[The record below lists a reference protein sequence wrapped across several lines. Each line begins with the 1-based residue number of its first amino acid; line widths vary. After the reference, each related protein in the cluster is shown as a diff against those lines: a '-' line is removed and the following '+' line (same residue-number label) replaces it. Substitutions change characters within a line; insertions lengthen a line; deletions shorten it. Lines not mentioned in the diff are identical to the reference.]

1 MIALAFLPALVVGD
15 EENTAAAVN
24 FQPICDFN
32 ANEIKRLKKNKEE
45 LEVMVQLGSDLYKKL
60 YNSSSIC
67 GTIGYL
73 TLPDCAKKE
82 GVNERMNVF
91 DKLDDNCAEEKT
103 NIITKSLKKVLNLVT
118 VPSGQ
123 DVFRSCK
130 DIVVK
135 NILEQ
140 FEKMQGL
147 ICSLC
152 DKSTCV
158 SSRRKRS
165 YGGGYYPGGY
175 DPSTI
180 WFQYLLC
187 HEQKISCYFFTQG
200 WNEKEFGQYYL
211 YENLFDTGFD
221 KLGHASSG
229 TDDLLTLALL
239 GGLGGSHQY
248 PHQGYSSYKKRRDAD
263 ANDEDDTG
271 ERRRRSIGATE
282 EPKSKSSTST
292 LGRRRRSTGATG
304 DPPKSSTLER
314 RRRSTEATEEPP
326 KSSTL
331 GRRRRSTGATEER
344 PKSSTLGR
352 RRRSIGATTEELPK
366 SSTLGRKRRS
376 TEATE
381 ESPKSSTLGRRRR
394 STGATEEPLKSST
407 LGRKRRSTEATK
419 EPTKSTL
426 GRRRRST
433 GATEATMIECE
444 SDDGSCP

>member
-1 MIALAFLPALVVGD
+1 MGVHIELQRFKLLEMKLLFMIALAFLPNLVIGD

-24 FQPICDFN
+24 FQPVCDFN
-32 ANEIKRLKKNKEE
+32 ANEIKRLKKNKKE
-45 LEVMVQLGSDLYKKL
+45 LEDMVQLGSDLYEKL

-67 GTIGYL
+67 GVIGYL

-82 GVNERMNVF
+82 GVKERMNVF
-91 DKLDDNCAEEKT
+91 EKLDDNCAEEKT
-103 NIITKSLKKVLNLVT
+103 NTITKSLKKVLNLVT

-165 YGGGYYPGGY
+165 YGGGYYPGGH
-175 DPSTI
+175 DPTTI

-229 TDDLLTLALL
+229 TDDLLFLALL

-248 PHQGYSSYKKRRDAD
+248 PHQAYPSYKKRRHVEDEE
-263 ANDEDDTG
+263 DED
-271 ERRRRSIGATE
+271 E
-282 EPKSKSSTST
+282 EDHAVNSV
-292 LGRRRRSTGATG
+292 GRRRRATTA
-304 DPPKSSTLER
+304 DPDESS
-314 RRRSTEATEEPP
+314 
-326 KSSTL
+326 SSN
-331 GRRRRSTGATEER
+331 GRRRRATADPDE
-344 PKSSTLGR
+344 SSSSKTSSSNGR
-352 RRRSIGATTEELPK
+352 RRRATADPDK
-366 SSTLGRKRRS
+366 SS
-376 TEATE
+376 
-381 ESPKSSTLGRRRR
+381 SSKASSNGRRRR
-394 STGATEEPLKSST
+394 ATTADPDESSSSKT
-407 LGRKRRSTEATK
+407 S
-419 EPTKSTL
+419 SSSN
-426 GRRRRST
+426 GRRRRAIT
-433 GATEATMIECE
+433 A
-444 SDDGSCP
+444 DPD

>member
-1 MIALAFLPALVVGD
+1 MG
-15 EENTAAAVN
+15 
-24 FQPICDFN
+24 
-32 ANEIKRLKKNKEE
+32 LKKNKEE
-45 LEVMVQLGSDLYKKL
+45 LEVMVQLGSDLYRKL

-82 GVNERMNVF
+82 GVKERMNVF

-140 FEKMQGL
+140 FGKMQGL

-165 YGGGYYPGGY
+165 YGGGYYPGGH

-200 WNEKEFGQYYL
+200 WNEKEYGQYYL
-211 YENLFDTGFD
+211 YENLLDTGFD

-248 PHQGYSSYKKRRDAD
+248 SHHAYQSYKKRRDI
-263 ANDEDDTG
+263 DDKNVENVSIG
-271 ERRRRSIGATE
+271 GDRRRRSGNGNTDKSTE
-282 EPKSKSSTST
+282 DTEGKVTGGDRRRRSGNGIADKSTEDTEGKVTGG
-292 LGRRRRSTGATG
+292 GRRRRSDDAAKSEGMVTGG
-304 DPPKSSTLER
+304 GR
-314 RRRSTEATEEPP
+314 RRRRDDAA
-326 KSSTL
+326 KSEGEVTGG
-331 GRRRRSTGATEER
+331 GRRRRSGTGNTDKSINDTEGQG
-344 PKSSTLGR
+344 TGGGR
-352 RRRSIGATTEELPK
+352 R
-366 SSTLGRKRRS
+366 
-376 TEATE
+376 
-381 ESPKSSTLGRRRR
+381 
-394 STGATEEPLKSST
+394 
-407 LGRKRRSTEATK
+407 
-419 EPTKSTL
+419 
-426 GRRRRST
+426 
-433 GATEATMIECE
+433 
-444 SDDGSCP
+444 

>member
-1 MIALAFLPALVVGD
+1 MGVHIELQRFKLLEMKLLFMIALAFLPALVVGD

-67 GTIGYL
+67 GTIGYV

-82 GVNERMNVF
+82 GVKERMNVF

-103 NIITKSLKKVLNLVT
+103 NIIAKSLKKVLNLVT

-135 NILEQ
+135 NILDQ

-152 DKSTCV
+152 YKSTCV

-165 YGGGYYPGGY
+165 YGGGYYPGGH

-187 HEQKISCYFFTQG
+187 HEQKNSCYFFTQG

-211 YENLFDTGFD
+211 YENVLDTD
-221 KLGHASSG
+221 LHSLDHASSG
-229 TDDLLTLALL
+229 TDAHLLTLLLL

-248 PHQGYSSYKKRRDAD
+248 PHHAYPSYKKRREVKD
-263 ANDEDDTG
+263 DEIAEVEVAQDDQG
-271 ERRRRSIGATE
+271 Q
-282 EPKSKSSTST
+282 
-292 LGRRRRSTGATG
+292 GRRRRSEDDEVEDAQ
-304 DPPKSSTLER
+304 DDQ
-314 RRRSTEATEEPP
+314 
-326 KSSTL
+326 
-331 GRRRRSTGATEER
+331 GRRRRSE
-344 PKSSTLGR
+344 
-352 RRRSIGATTEELPK
+352 
-366 SSTLGRKRRS
+366 
-376 TEATE
+376 
-381 ESPKSSTLGRRRR
+381 
-394 STGATEEPLKSST
+394 
-407 LGRKRRSTEATK
+407 
-419 EPTKSTL
+419 
-426 GRRRRST
+426 
-433 GATEATMIECE
+433 
-444 SDDGSCP
+444 DD

>member
-1 MIALAFLPALVVGD
+1 MGVHIELQRFKLLEMKLLFMIALAFLPALVVGD

-91 DKLDDNCAEEKT
+91 YKLDDNCAEEKT

-165 YGGGYYPGGY
+165 YGGGYHPGGY

-229 TDDLLTLALL
+229 TDDFLTLALL

-248 PHQGYSSYKKRRDAD
+248 EHHAYPSYKKRRDAD
-263 ANDEDDTG
+263 AKDEDANDDTV

-292 LGRRRRSTGATG
+292 LGRRRRST
-304 DPPKSSTLER
+304 
-314 RRRSTEATEEPP
+314 EATKEPP

-331 GRRRRSTGATEER
+331 GRRRRSTEATTEELPQSSALGR
-344 PKSSTLGR
+344 RRRSTEATQEPPKSSTLGR
-352 RRRSIGATTEELPK
+352 R
-366 SSTLGRKRRS
+366 
-376 TEATE
+376 
-381 ESPKSSTLGRRRR
+381 
-394 STGATEEPLKSST
+394 
-407 LGRKRRSTEATK
+407 RRSTEATK

-433 GATEATMIECE
+433 EATEATMIECE
-444 SDDGSCP
+444 SDDGSCPK

>member
-1 MIALAFLPALVVGD
+1 MIALAFLPNLVVGE

-82 GVNERMNVF
+82 GVKERMNVF

-211 YENLFDTGFD
+211 YENLLDTGFD

-248 PHQGYSSYKKRRDAD
+248 SHHAYQSYKKRR
-263 ANDEDDTG
+263 EIDDKNVENVPISG
-271 ERRRRSIGATE
+271 GDRRRRSGNGNTDKSTE
-282 EPKSKSSTST
+282 DTEGKVTGG
-292 LGRRRRSTGATG
+292 GRRRRSDDA
-304 DPPKSSTLER
+304 DKSEGKVTSG
-314 RRRSTEATEEPP
+314 
-326 KSSTL
+326 
-331 GRRRRSTGATEER
+331 GRRRRSDDAAKSTKDTEGNVTGGDRRRRSGNGIADKSTEDTEG
-344 PKSSTLGR
+344 KVTGGGR
-352 RRRSIGATTEELPK
+352 RRRSDDAAK
-366 SSTLGRKRRS
+366 SKGKVTSGDRRRRS
-376 TEATE
+376 DDAA
-381 ESPKSSTLGRRRR
+381 KSEGKVTGGGRRRR
-394 STGATEEPLKSST
+394 SGTGNTDKSIKDTEGQGT
-407 LGRKRRSTEATK
+407 GG
-419 EPTKSTL
+419 
-426 GRRRRST
+426 GRRRRNADTDIVPCQS
-433 GATEATMIECE
+433 A
-444 SDDGSCP
+444 DDSC